1 MRVSE
6 TIAVQRPP
14 AEVFERMVH
23 PTAGPGAGLVGVG
36 KGAEP
41 HSYTAIAHVRS
52 GAVRIDLD
60 CAFHVYERVPG
71 SAVDIAGQASSPKL
85 GSTYDV
91 TLTVRPDGAGS
102 AVDVEGRV
110 DVRGSLA
117 GLGLRYASHELRRM
131 LAGFLGAS

>member
-1 MRVSE
+1 MRISE
-6 TIAVQRPP
+6 TIEVPRPP

-23 PTAGPGAGLVGVG
+23 PAAGPGAGWAGVA
-36 KGAEP
+36 KGAEAN
-41 HSYTAIAHVRS
+41 SYTAIAHVRS

-60 CAFHVYERVPG
+60 CAFRVYERVPG

-91 TLTVRPDGAGS
+91 TLTVRPEGTGS

-110 DVRGSLA
+110 DVSGTLA
-117 GLGLRYASHELRRM
+117 GLGQRYARHELRRM
-131 LAGFLGAS
+131 LAGFLGAA